1 MKRAI
6 ALLALIAAPAFAQ
19 QGAPANAASAC
30 QPPNPPA
37 QVTLQLPPKPVEPA
51 CAGPNGNISKC
62 SKKQIADFNA
72 QVDAFNTA
80 LGPANEKLGEYVQ
93 ALSSYQ
99 LGATKYANCEINRVN
114 ALVR

>member
-1 MKRAI
+1 MKYAI

-19 QGAPANAASAC
+19 QTPAC
-30 QPPNPPA
+30 QPPEPPA
-37 QVTLQLPPKPVEPA
+37 RVTIELPPKPVDPP
-51 CAGPNGNISKC
+51 CAGPNGNISRC
-62 SKKQIADFNA
+62 SKKQVTEFNA
-72 QVDAFNTA
+72 SVDAYNTA

-99 LGATKYANCEINRVN
+99 LATTKYANCEINRVN